1 MKELIL
7 SHLDQPDEL
16 EKLYRKNKSEFKSTF
31 NFLYPELQENEL
43 ARFWYARLNYESES
57 VGWGKS
63 SDWAF
68 ILIAAGIA
76 YLIAK
81 LPAIFDWDEDFF
93 FPRNLGFIVFPFV
106 SAYFAWKQKLTL
118 KSLSIP
124 LGILLIAGIYINL
137 LPNNEESDTLALACI
152 HLPLLLWGILGF
164 VFGGTQPKNLDSRLA
179 FLNFNG
185 DAVIMGAV
193 LGLSGMI
200 LSGITIGLFSLI
212 GLKIEEFYFEYIG
225 LFGLVAAPLIATH
238 LTFTNPQL
246 VNKVPPIVAKI
257 FSPLVLVM
265 LVIYLGA
272 IVYSGKDPYNDRE
285 FLLLFNM
292 LLIGVMALI
301 FFSVAESLEE
311 EKRSVGTWVLSAL
324 SAVTVIVNG
333 IALSAI
339 VFRISEYGITPNRM
353 AVLGINILMLIH
365 LVLVCIKLIGTIHG
379 KSEIKEVG
387 ITIVRFL
394 PVYVL
399 WTAIVIFLFP
409 VLFGFS

>member
-1 MKELIL
+1 MKDLIR
-7 SHLDQPDEL
+7 SHWAEPAEL
-16 EKLYRKNKSEFKSTF
+16 ENLYRKNKSEFKSAF
-31 NFLYPELQENEL
+31 NSLYPDIQKEPL
-43 ARFWYARLNYESES
+43 AEFWYSRLNYKSES
-57 VGWGKS
+57 VGWGNS
-63 SDWAF
+63 SDWIF
-68 ILIAAGIA
+68 ILTAAGIA
-76 YLIAK
+76 YLLAK
-81 LPAIFDWDEDFF
+81 LPIIFGWDEEFF

-106 SAYFAWKQKLTL
+106 SAYFVRKQKLNL
-118 KSLSIP
+118 KSLALP
-124 LGILLIAGIYINL
+124 LAVMTLAWIYINL
-137 LPNNEESDTLALACI
+137 LPDNNLSDTLTLACI
-152 HLPLLLWGILGF
+152 HLPLLLWGILGYI
-164 VFGGTQPKNLDSRLA
+164 FGVAKPKNHEARLA
-179 FLNFNG
+179 YLNFNG

-238 LTFTNPQL
+238 LTYTNPQL

-301 FFSVAESLEE
+301 FFWVAESLEE
-311 EKRSVGTWVLSAL
+311 EKRSVGTWVLLAL
-324 SAVTVIVNG
+324 SVVTVIVNG

-365 LVLVCIKLIGTIHG
+365 LILVSIRLIGTIHG
-379 KSEIKEVG
+379 KTEIKEVG
-387 ITIVRFL
+387 MTIVRYL

-409 VLFGFS
+409 LLFGFS

>member
-1 MKELIL
+1 MKEHIL
-7 SHLDQPDEL
+7 SYLDQPVEL

-31 NFLYPELQENEL
+31 NSLYPELRENEL
-43 ARFWYARLNYESES
+43 ARVWYARLNYESES

-81 LPAIFDWDEDFF
+81 LPVIFNWDEEFF
-93 FPRNLGFIVFPFV
+93 YPRNLGFIVFPFV
-106 SAYFAWKQKLTL
+106 SAYFAWKQKLSL
-118 KSLSIP
+118 KSLAIP
-124 LGILLIAGIYINL
+124 LAVLALSWIYINL
-137 LPNNEESDTLALACI
+137 LPDNNESDTLALACI
-152 HLPLLLWGILGF
+152 HLPLLLWGILGY
-164 VFGGTQPKNLDSRLA
+164 VFGGANLKNLNTRLA

-212 GLKIEEFYFEYIG
+212 GLRIEEFYFEYIG
-225 LFGLVAAPLIATH
+225 LFGLVAAPLVATH
-238 LTFTNPQL
+238 LTQTNPQL

-257 FSPLVLVM
+257 FSPLVLIM

-285 FLLLFNM
+285 FLLLFNG

-301 FFSVAESLEE
+301 FFSVAESSHEE
-311 EKRSVGTWVLSAL
+311 NSKSSKWVLAL
-324 SAVTVIVNG
+324 LSLVTIIVNG
-333 IALSAI
+333 VALSAI
-339 VFRISEYGITPNRM
+339 AFRISEWGITPNRL
-353 AVLGINILMLIH
+353 AVLGVNILMLIH
-365 LVLVCIKLIGTIHG
+365 LLLVSRELILSLQKDTPLQRVGLKVVAYLPIYLVWTI
-379 KSEIKEVG
+379 
-387 ITIVRFL
+387 IVVF
-394 PVYVL
+394 V
-399 WTAIVIFLFP
+399 FP
-409 VLFGFS
+409 VLFGFN